1 MVSAKKNKHIY
12 HLILSL
18 VSLTFLIVATFFL
31 LRVVRGLSLREI
43 VDTINAIH
51 PGRLAIASLL
61 CLLNYAVM
69 TGYDWIGLRYAGV
82 HLPFRKVVFTS
93 FVGDTLNNNL
103 GLSAIVGS
111 TIKFRFYSTWGI
123 GASSIARAIGFYTIG
138 YWLGFSF
145 LSSISF
151 LYYFPQIGFLGDWSR
166 HLQLVISILLMV
178 PVILFVTMLFQNRI
192 KKVSLGKFHIDIP
205 SPGKG
210 LAIVLVGI
218 LDWTITGVMFYI
230 LMPQTALR
238 DVFKFIS
245 MYVISHI
252 AGMASQVPGGLAV
265 FESAA
270 MLMNQ
275 EHATVNIMASLL
287 LFRLLFFIAPF
298 IAGLAGFLFFEIKMG
313 HKFLSGRKKR
323 RQKAS
328 MLNVHENH
336 IS

>member
-1 MVSAKKNKHIY
+1 MVSEKKNKPIY
-12 HLILSL
+12 HLVLSL
-18 VSLTFLIVATFFL
+18 ISLTFLIVATFFL
-31 LRVVRGLSLREI
+31 VRLLHGLSLKEI
-43 VDTINAIH
+43 FDNINAVN
-51 PGRLAIASLL
+51 PGRMGIALIL
-61 CLLNYAVM
+61 CFFNYLVM
-69 TGYDWIGLRYAGV
+69 IGYDWIGLKYAGV

-111 TIKFRFYSTWGI
+111 TIKFRFYSTWGV

-151 LYYFPQIGFLGDWSR
+151 LYYFPQISYLGEWGK
-166 HLQLVISILLMV
+166 HVQLVISILLML
-178 PVILFVTMLFQNRI
+178 PVVLFVTMLFQKRI
-192 KKVSLGKFHIDIP
+192 KKIDLGKFHIDIP

-210 LAIVLVGI
+210 LAVVLVGI
-218 LDWTITGVMFYI
+218 LDWTLTGVMFYV
-230 LMPQTALR
+230 LMPQTALK

-245 MYVISHI
+245 MYVISHL

-270 MLMNQ
+270 MLMNK

-287 LFRLLFFIAPF
+287 LFRLLFFITPF
-298 IAGLAGFLFFEIKMG
+298 IAGLIGFFFFEIKMG
-313 HKFLSGRKKR
+313 HKFLKGRKKR
-323 RQKAS
+323 SSK
-328 MLNVHENH
+328 NVAMERA
-336 IS
+336 

>member
-1 MVSAKKNKHIY
+1 MVSEKNNKSIY
-12 HLILSL
+12 HLVLSL
-18 VSLTFLIVATFFL
+18 ISLTFLIVALFFL
-31 LRVVRGLSLREI
+31 IRTLHGLSFKEI
-43 VDTINAIH
+43 ICNINAVH
-51 PGRLAIASLL
+51 PGKLAIAGVL
-61 CLLNYAVM
+61 CFFNYLVM
-69 TGYDWIGLRYAGV
+69 IGYDWIGLKYAGV
-82 HLPFRKVVFTS
+82 QLPFRKVALTS

-111 TIKFRFYSTWGI
+111 TVKFRFYSSWGV

-151 LYYFPQIGFLGDWSR
+151 LYYFPQISFLGEWGK
-166 HLQLVISILLMV
+166 HIQLVISILLML
-178 PVILFVTMLFQNRI
+178 PVVLFVTMLFQNRI
-192 KKVSLGKFHIDIP
+192 KKIDFGKFHIDIP

-210 LAIVLVGI
+210 LGIVLVGI
-218 LDWTITGVMFYI
+218 LDWTLTGVMFYV
-230 LMPQTALR
+230 LMPQTALK

-275 EHATVNIMASLL
+275 EHATVNIMTSLL
-287 LFRLLFFIAPF
+287 LFRLFFFIAPF

-313 HKFLSGRKKR
+313 HKFLTGRKKSLS
-323 RQKAS
+323 KNLKMEHA
-328 MLNVHENH
+328 
-336 IS
+336 

>member
-1 MVSAKKNKHIY
+1 MVSEKKNKPIY
-12 HLILSL
+12 HLVLSL
-18 VSLTFLIVATFFL
+18 ISLSFLTVATFFL
-31 LRVVRGLSLREI
+31 IRLLHGLSFKEI
-43 VDTINAIH
+43 LDNINAVN
-51 PGRLAIASLL
+51 PGKLALAIVL
-61 CLLNYAVM
+61 CFFNYLVM
-69 TGYDWIGLRYAGV
+69 IGYDWIGMKYAGV
-82 HLPFRKVVFTS
+82 DLPFRKVAFTS

-111 TIKFRFYSTWGI
+111 SIKFRFYSAWGV

-151 LYYFPQIGFLGDWSR
+151 LYFFPQISYLGEWGR
-166 HLQLVISILLMV
+166 QAQIGVSILLML
-178 PVILFVTMLFQNRI
+178 PVALFITMLFQNRI
-192 KKVSLGKFHIDIP
+192 KKIDFGKFHIDIP

-210 LAIVLVGI
+210 LGIVLVGI
-218 LDWTITGVMFYI
+218 LDWTITGVMFYV
-230 LMPQTALR
+230 LMPQTALQ
-238 DVFKFIS
+238 DMFKFIS

-275 EHATVNIMASLL
+275 DHATVNIMASLL

-298 IAGLAGFLFFEIKMG
+298 IVGLTGFFFFEIKMG
-313 HKFLSGRKKR
+313 HKFLKGRKNRLLKDVT
-323 RQKAS
+323 
-328 MLNVHENH
+328 MEGV
-336 IS
+336 

>member
-1 MVSAKKNKHIY
+1 MVSEKNNKPIY
-12 HLILSL
+12 HLVLSL
-18 VSLTFLIVATFFL
+18 VSLSFLIVAIFFL
-31 LRVVRGLSLREI
+31 IKALHGLSLKEI
-43 VDTINAIH
+43 LYNINTVN
-51 PGRLAIASLL
+51 PGKLVVAGLL
-61 CLLNYAVM
+61 CFVNYLVM
-69 TGYDWIGLRYAGV
+69 IGYDWIGLKYAGV
-82 HLPFRKVVFTS
+82 HLPFRKVALAS

-111 TIKFRFYSTWGI
+111 TIKFRFYSAWGV
-123 GASSIARAIGFYTIG
+123 GSSSIARAIGFYTIG

-151 LYYFPQIGFLGDWSR
+151 LYYFPQISYLGEWGR
-166 HLQLVISILLMV
+166 HIQLGVSVVLML
-178 PVILFVTMLFQNRI
+178 PVVLFVTMLFQNRI
-192 KKVSLGKFHIDIP
+192 KKIDLGKFHIDIP
-205 SPGKG
+205 SRGKG
-210 LAIVLVGI
+210 LGVVLIGI
-218 LDWTITGVMFYI
+218 IDWTITGVMFYI
-230 LMPQTALR
+230 LMPQSVLS

-298 IAGLAGFLFFEIKMG
+298 IVGLAGFFSFEIKMG
-313 HKFLSGRKKR
+313 HKFLTGRKSRLSKNLR
-323 RQKAS
+323 AERA
-328 MLNVHENH
+328 
-336 IS
+336 